1 MPVASSQSLRETEQ
15 RRASWKAK
23 GKERALP
30 LSLPKPMQSTM
41 DRRDEGNGGAGGI
54 VLPLDM
60 VGTGVYDVAY
70 TLPVKFGE
78 SGQQQFSLQVD
89 TGSSDL
95 WVASTSCSTSSCKLT
110 QGRLYDPSNS
120 NPTNVAFSISYLQG
134 LAAGPVVWEK
144 VSVGGYEISS
154 QAMAAANDVQ
164 SEPLGPKFSGILG
177 LALPLNSIIAEK
189 IPPVTGNAP
198 DGAAWASNLFSITPV
213 SQAPAARFL
222 SLSLARPDSDR
233 IPSLLGIGRHPSALV
248 PDPSKI
254 NYRTLVSERS
264 GTLFWK
270 ASIRGIS
277 VYVDGVEK
285 AVDIGRSNTGSVF
298 PSAVLDSG
306 VPLILTTTM
315 IANGIYGAIG
325 VSPASDGM
333 YYVPCNKPLNI
344 TITVDDRP
352 PIPLHPLD
360 LTAEPPTDNKAQ
372 FCVGL
377 IQTADVELSSPASS
391 IGDMIL
397 GVPFLR
403 NVYTVM
409 AYTIPDPTGSFTGNS
424 GDIDDTNDVPDPTI
438 RPRLGLMA
446 LTDPTTA
453 LSEFNTVRVLN
464 QALPP
469 SSTGS
474 TTSGTSGSTNSD
486 ANTRTINF
494 GGKKLSVGI
503 IILISLMS
511 FFALCAVVW
520 GARWLYYRKKFKK
533 GAAKGAGIYD
543 DMSLD
548 QKAAYQLARRGS
560 SGLGGG
566 AGMPVS
572 TMMAGADLRETRSRS
587 YARKEGSTLSGSTIK
602 EYVGYGDPEGDE
614 FGFRKKRVSE
624 EDDDTW
630 NPSSA
635 TSWRGT
641 EKDGDKTVVAG
652 ERGRKSLYEPLSAS
666 EADPS
671 GPVALVLPDT
681 VSSPPT
687 PLRHDFLPQDLQQQA
702 YIDQYSS
709 PPSSSNP
716 LPNEHRQT
724 LSVDRPLL
732 PAGHRH
738 VPSVAS
744 VGSDEGLLPS
754 ETYIVQEPRRYSIQ
768 RESDNNRTSYVDQP
782 KEDAEVDEQ
791 DDLGELGIANGVS
804 MAGVG
809 SASRTSKLSTLSL
822 APAFRDSNR
831 IDISSSSFS
840 SPQVGPSAARESVFS
855 MSSYGS
861 GVGISSRI
869 EEEDTSPSRLVL
881 HSDLIERISRE
892 NLDAEDVPKPD
903 SPLAASNSALTRAAT
918 SSKTTP

>member
-1 MPVASSQSLRETEQ
+1 MPGFQG
-15 RRASWKAK
+15 RRSRHSWD
-23 GKERALP
+23 GR
-30 LSLPKPMQSTM
+30 
-41 DRRDEGNGGAGGI
+41 
-54 VLPLDM
+54 
-60 VGTGVYDVAY
+60 GTRKRFLTSFLWLVNSAY

-78 SGQQQFSLQVD
+78 NSQQQFSLQVD

-95 WVASTSCSTSSCKLT
+95 WVASTSYSTSSCKLT
-110 QGRLYDPSNS
+110 QGRLYDPSN
-120 NPTNVAFSISYLQG
+120 PTHVAFGIPYLQG

-144 VSVGGYEISS
+144 VSVGEYEILS
-154 QAMAAANDVQ
+154 QAMAAANNMQ

-177 LALPLNSIIAEK
+177 K
-189 IPPVTGNAP
+189 IPPVTDNAL
-198 DGAAWASNLFSITPV
+198 DGAAWASNLLSITPV
-213 SQAPAARFL
+213 SEAPAARFL
-222 SLSLARPDSDR
+222 SLSLARPDSNC

-277 VYVDGVEK
+277 VYVDGIEK
-285 AVDIGRSNTGSVF
+285 AVDIARSNTGS
-298 PSAVLDSG
+298 VLDSG
-306 VPLILTTTM
+306 VPLSLMTTT

-333 YYVPCNKPLNI
+333 YYVPCNEPLNI

-377 IQTADVELSSPASS
+377 IQTADAQLSSPASS

-469 SSTGS
+469 TSTGS
-474 TTSGTSGSTNSD
+474 TTSGTNGGTNSD

-511 FFALCAVVW
+511 FFALCVVVW

-560 SGLGGG
+560 SGLGGA
-566 AGMPVS
+566 AGMPIS
-572 TMMAGADLRETRSRS
+572 SMMAGAELRETRSRS

-602 EYVGYGDPEGDE
+602 EYVGYGGPEGDE

-666 EADPS
+666 EADLS

-681 VSSPPT
+681 
-687 PLRHDFLPQDLQQQA
+687 
-702 YIDQYSS
+702 
-709 PPSSSNP
+709 
-716 LPNEHRQT
+716 
-724 LSVDRPLL
+724 
-732 PAGHRH
+732 
-738 VPSVAS
+738 
-744 VGSDEGLLPS
+744 
-754 ETYIVQEPRRYSIQ
+754 
-768 RESDNNRTSYVDQP
+768 
-782 KEDAEVDEQ
+782 
-791 DDLGELGIANGVS
+791 
-804 MAGVG
+804 
-809 SASRTSKLSTLSL
+809 
-822 APAFRDSNR
+822 
-831 IDISSSSFS
+831 
-840 SPQVGPSAARESVFS
+840 
-855 MSSYGS
+855 
-861 GVGISSRI
+861 
-869 EEEDTSPSRLVL
+869 
-881 HSDLIERISRE
+881 
-892 NLDAEDVPKPD
+892 
-903 SPLAASNSALTRAAT
+903 
-918 SSKTTP
+918 